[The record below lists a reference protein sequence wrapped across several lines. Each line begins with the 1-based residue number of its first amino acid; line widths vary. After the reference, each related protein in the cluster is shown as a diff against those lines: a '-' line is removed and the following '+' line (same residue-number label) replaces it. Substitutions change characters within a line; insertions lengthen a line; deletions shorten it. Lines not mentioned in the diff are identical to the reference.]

1 MTRKIGLLPFV
12 IFVTFVPQP
21 RTSVWGGLGE
31 PSESADGG
39 AISQIDPLRAIHRQ
53 PQHRDQPHLRL
64 SPVLF
69 PPPVAR
75 EFADCRD
82 CKGRTKMRWE
92 SLPVY
97 WFASQ
102 NPQFHSIWGY
112 KSTQPLWNRK
122 GTRARDRGQRCGR
135 TTCVTRMTA

>member
-31 PSESADGG
+31 PSESTDGG

-69 PPPVAR
+69 PPPVAQGICGLSR
-75 EFADCRD
+75 LQGSNKNEVGKPA
-82 CKGRTKMRWE
+82 
-92 SLPVY
+92 SLLVRLAKPTL
-97 WFASQ
+97 
-102 NPQFHSIWGY
+102 PQHLGLQEHPAALEPKRH
-112 KSTQPLWNRK
+112 KST
-122 GTRARDRGQRCGR
+122 
-135 TTCVTRMTA
+135 